1 MKRAPEGSGQAMRV
15 PSQTDEVFVGEF
27 PAYRLAGIE
36 CYIQSNNYDEMKTPT
51 LTFIILIAALF
62 TSCKQ
67 EPTADAYGNFE
78 ATEITVSAKAQGQ
91 IKYLNLEEGSLL
103 EENTIVG
110 LIDTMTLYL
119 TKMQLL
125 AQKEVVR
132 SKSGNIWSQIAVL
145 QSQLNTAQSE
155 MDRVQNMFND
165 EAATSRQLD
174 KAKSEAEVLQ
184 KKMDNV
190 KTQNAPIVNE
200 VLSIEA
206 QIAQIQHQIEES
218 KINNPVNGTVLNQ
231 YAEPGEITAFG
242 KPLYKIANLDE
253 MTLRVYIGETQLSQI
268 EIGEKVNVSIDFGE
282 DTKSYEGKI
291 SWISSAAEFTPKII
305 QTKEER
311 VNLVYAINIKIKND
325 GGLKIG
331 MPGEVFFKIGRDAL

>member
-1 MKRAPEGSGQAMRV
+1 MKR
-15 PSQTDEVFVGEF
+15 
-27 PAYRLAGIE
+27 
-36 CYIQSNNYDEMKTPT
+36 PT
-51 LTFIILIAALF
+51 LIFIILITALS
-62 TSCKQ
+62 TGCKQ

-78 ATEITVSAKAQGQ
+78 ATEITVSAKAQGE

-119 TKMQLL
+119 NKMQLL

-132 SKSGNIWSQIAVL
+132 SKSGNIWSQMAVL
-145 QSQLNTAQSE
+145 QSQLKTAE
-155 MDRVQNMFND
+155 LELDRVQNMYNE

-174 KAKSEAEVLQ
+174 RAQSEAEVLR
-184 KKMDNV
+184 KKIDNV
-190 KTQNAPIVNE
+190 KSQNAPIVNE

-206 QIAQIQHQIEES
+206 RIAQIAHQIEES
-218 KINNPVNGTVLNQ
+218 KITNPVLGTVLNQ

-242 KPLYKIANLDE
+242 RPLYKIANLE
-253 MTLRVYIGETQLSQI
+253 QMTLRVYISETQLSQI
-268 EIGEKVNVSIDFGE
+268 EIGEKVNVSIDFGK

-291 SWISSAAEFTPKII
+291 SWISSSAEFTPKII

-311 VNLVYAINIKIKND
+311 VNLVYAMDIKVKND
-325 GGLKIG
+325 GSLKIG
-331 MPGEVFFKIGRDAL
+331 MPGEVYFR

>member
-1 MKRAPEGSGQAMRV
+1 MKR
-15 PSQTDEVFVGEF
+15 
-27 PAYRLAGIE
+27 
-36 CYIQSNNYDEMKTPT
+36 PT
-51 LTFIILIAALF
+51 LIFIILIAALS
-62 TSCKQ
+62 TGCKQ

-78 ATEITVSAKAQGQ
+78 ATEITVSAKAQGE

-119 TKMQLL
+119 NKMQLL

-132 SKSGNIWSQIAVL
+132 SKSGNIWSQMAVL
-145 QSQLNTAQSE
+145 QSQLKTAE
-155 MDRVQNMFND
+155 LELDRVQNMYNE

-174 KAKSEAEVLQ
+174 RAQSEAEVLR
-184 KKMDNV
+184 KKIDNV
-190 KTQNAPIVNE
+190 KSQNAPIVNE

-206 QIAQIQHQIEES
+206 RIAQIAHQIEES
-218 KINNPVNGTVLNQ
+218 KITNPVLGTVLNQ

-242 KPLYKIANLDE
+242 RPLYKIANLE
-253 MTLRVYIGETQLSQI
+253 QMTLRVYISETQLSQI
-268 EIGEKVNVSIDFGE
+268 EIGEKVNVSIDFGK

-291 SWISSAAEFTPKII
+291 SWISSSAEFTPKII

-311 VNLVYAINIKIKND
+311 VNLVYAMDIKVKND
-325 GGLKIG
+325 GSLKIG
-331 MPGEVFFKIGRDAL
+331 MPGEVFLKVSSF